1 MARTTLLL
9 AAPPPPALPH
19 VLLLLLLLLGTA
31 AADTTSTTSST
42 AADTTSTTTST
53 AADTT
58 STTTSSSEPTS
69 DQQQQQASSPSSS
82 SPATPSSSSPAGA
95 GATPSSSSSSYP
107 AGAGAAAT
115 PASSPAGAGA
125 AATTT
130 PSSSPAGAGPASSP
144 AGAGAPPPPPG
155 AGFYKGMSREFVNE
169 HNKVRAKYDAPTL
182 AWDKTLALYA
192 RRWAAQI
199 QQDCDQA
206 RHSPQAHPL
215 GYGECFFVGNNGTA
229 EDALCS
235 WEREEY
241 IYEKGTKHCTS
252 GHDFRDCGHFVIMI
266 EKTYHFVGCGRAPCL
281 SGPRQGQFFISCNY
295 SAVRPNAT
303 TAGASNPS

>member
-19 VLLLLLLLLGTA
+19 VPLLLLLLLLLLPLGTV
-31 AADTTSTTSST
+31 AADTTYTSSST
-42 AADTTSTTTST
+42 AAD
-53 AADTT
+53 
-58 STTTSSSEPTS
+58 SSEPTS

-82 SPATPSSSSPAGA
+82 SPATPSSSSSSP
-95 GATPSSSSSSYP
+95 ATPSSSSSSSPATPSSSSSYP
-107 AGAGAAAT
+107 AGAGA
-115 PASSPAGAGA
+115 GAGA
-125 AATTT
+125 AAT
-130 PSSSPAGAGPASSP
+130 PSSSPAGAPE
-144 AGAGAPPPPPG
+144 AGAAPPPPPG

-206 RHSPQAHPL
+206 RHSPQAPPL

-241 IYEKGTKHCTS
+241 VYEKGTKHCTS

-266 EKTYHFVGCGRAPCL
+266 EKTYHYVGCGRAPCL
-281 SGPRQGQFFISCNY
+281 TGPRQGQFFISCNY
-295 SAVRPNAT
+295 SAERPNAT

>member
-1 MARTTLLL
+1 MARMTLLL
-9 AAPPPPALPH
+9 
-19 VLLLLLLLLGTA
+19 LLLLLLLLGTA

-42 AADTTSTTTST
+42 AADTMY
-53 AADTT
+53 
-58 STTTSSSEPTS
+58 TTTSSSEPTS

-82 SPATPSSSSPAGA
+82 SSSSSPAGA
-95 GATPSSSSSSYP
+95 GAEAEAATPSSSSPTGAEATPSPSYP
-107 AGAGAAAT
+107 AGEAA
-115 PASSPAGAGA
+115 
-125 AATTT
+125 T
-130 PSSSPAGAGPASSP
+130 PSSSPAATTPASSP

-266 EKTYHFVGCGRAPCL
+266 EKTYHYVGCGRAPCL
-281 SGPRQGQFFISCNY
+281 TGPRQGQFFISCNY
-295 SAVRPNAT
+295 SAVRPNTT
-303 TAGASNPS
+303 TASASNPT

>member
-1 MARTTLLL
+1 
-9 AAPPPPALPH
+9 
-19 VLLLLLLLLGTA
+19 
-31 AADTTSTTSST
+31 
-42 AADTTSTTTST
+42 
-53 AADTT
+53 
-58 STTTSSSEPTS
+58 
-69 DQQQQQASSPSSS
+69 
-82 SPATPSSSSPAGA
+82 
-95 GATPSSSSSSYP
+95 
-107 AGAGAAAT
+107 
-115 PASSPAGAGA
+115 
-125 AATTT
+125 
-130 PSSSPAGAGPASSP
+130 
-144 AGAGAPPPPPG
+144 
-155 AGFYKGMSREFVNE
+155 MSREFVNE

-266 EKTYHFVGCGRAPCL
+266 EKTYHYVGCGRAPCL
-281 SGPRQGQFFISCNY
+281 TGPRQGQFFISCNY

>member
-1 MARTTLLL
+1 PPTPP
-9 AAPPPPALPH
+9 PPPPARPP
-19 VLLLLLLLLGTA
+19 TPPPPPPA
-31 AADTTSTTSST
+31 AANRRATNNSSRHRRHHHRL
-42 AADTTSTTTST
+42 
-53 AADTT
+53 
-58 STTTSSSEPTS
+58 P
-69 DQQQQQASSPSSS
+69 
-82 SPATPSSSSPAGA
+82 SPAGA
-95 GATPSSSSSSYP
+95 
-107 AGAGAAAT
+107 
-115 PASSPAGAGA
+115 
-125 AATTT
+125 
-130 PSSSPAGAGPASSP
+130 
-144 AGAGAPPPPPG
+144 G

-206 RHSPQAHPL
+206 RHSPQ

>member
-1 MARTTLLL
+1 MTLLL
-9 AAPPPPALPH
+9 
-19 VLLLLLLLLGTA
+19 LLLLLLLLGTA

-42 AADTTSTTTST
+42 AADTMY
-53 AADTT
+53 
-58 STTTSSSEPTS
+58 TTTSSSEPTS

-82 SPATPSSSSPAGA
+82 SSSSSPAGA
-95 GATPSSSSSSYP
+95 
-107 AGAGAAAT
+107 
-115 PASSPAGAGA
+115 
-125 AATTT
+125 
-130 PSSSPAGAGPASSP
+130 
-144 AGAGAPPPPPG
+144 G

-206 RHSPQAHPL
+206 RHSPQ

-266 EKTYHFVGCGRAPCL
+266 EKTYHYVGCGRAPCL
-281 SGPRQGQFFISCNY
+281 TGPRQGQFFISCNY
-295 SAVRPNAT
+295 SAVRPNTT
-303 TAGASNPS
+303 TASASNPT